1 MWKTVGLAESKT
13 KTTSEEKST
22 HSDGPLKAGPE
33 RKRTDLA
40 SLSRI
45 SPCIDF
51 PRFGKVNLR
60 GTAKQNAIGTGNTMS
75 NTMPETDID
84 DGFEDE
90 EPAPNIVRIGK
101 KPTMNYVVACV
112 TLFNT
117 GVPEVMVRARGQS
130 INKAVETVEM
140 LRKAFFKNVQI
151 HSIDIGTEQVQRD
164 DGSMASLSTIEITL
178 GN

>member
-1 MWKTVGLAESKT
+1 
-13 KTTSEEKST
+13 
-22 HSDGPLKAGPE
+22 
-33 RKRTDLA
+33 
-40 SLSRI
+40 
-45 SPCIDF
+45 
-51 PRFGKVNLR
+51 
-60 GTAKQNAIGTGNTMS
+60 MS
-75 NTMPETDID
+75 NTVSEPDIE
-84 DGFEDE
+84 DGWEED
-90 EPAPNIVRIGK
+90 PSADIIRIGK

-140 LRKAFFKNVQI
+140 LKRAFFKNVQI
-151 HSIDIGTEQVQRD
+151 RSVDIGTEEVQRD